1 MKTRIV
7 LIFTGVVGISLVLWL
22 MLVGHVKPQ
31 HTISRRDIVTAA
43 VSDKLNPARLPDTN
57 ITAAIWVRLTKRATS
72 GFEKY
77 SPERPDQNIHILHGA
92 NSIADIALYHEYT
105 NEQTGE
111 MEIDLFFTNYD
122 EATKAYAGLVAK

>member
-1 MKTRIV
+1 MKTRIA
-7 LIFTGVVGISLVLWL
+7 LIFAGVVGIALVLWL
-22 MLVGHVKPQ
+22 MLAGDVKPQ

-43 VSDKLNPARLPDTN
+43 VSDKLNPARLPATN
-57 ITAAIWVRLTKRATS
+57 ITSAIWVRLTKRATS

-77 SPERPDQNIHILHGA
+77 SPERPDQDIHILHGA
-92 NSIADIALYHEYT
+92 NNIADIALYHAFT

-122 EATKAYAGLVAK
+122 DASKAYVGLVQK